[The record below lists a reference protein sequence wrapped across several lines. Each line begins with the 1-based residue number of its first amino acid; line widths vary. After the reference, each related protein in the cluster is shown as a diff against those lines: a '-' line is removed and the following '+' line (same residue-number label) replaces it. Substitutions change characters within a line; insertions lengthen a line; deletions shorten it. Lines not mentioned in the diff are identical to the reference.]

1 MSKRHIC
8 LSKFHVFYHFFI
20 YFWKSQ
26 EKKFINPSCS
36 KHPKMIE
43 WNKKWHKCLFLR
55 FFVVPKKVLWRPQN
69 LFEASKMCGCKKIC
83 HFFPICLCPYC
94 RTPDLCHFLSL
105 TIKIH
110 KNRTWSVKN
119 KPNLLAHDSYL
130 FLAPNFG
137 IFLIIVVLQYAPKY
151 IQNPLRRF

>member
-1 MSKRHIC
+1 MFFTIFLYIFENPRRKNLLTLPVPSILKWLNEIKNDINVYFYASLWCLKR
-8 LSKFHVFYHFFI
+8 FY
-20 YFWKSQ
+20 
-26 EKKFINPSCS
+26 EG
-36 KHPKMIE
+36 
-43 WNKKWHKCLFLR
+43 LRTFLR
-55 FFVVPKKVLWRPQN
+55 HQKCVDVKKYVIFSL
-69 LFEASKMCGCKKIC
+69 
-83 HFFPICLCPYC
+83 ICLCPYC

-137 IFLIIVVLQYAPKY
+137 IFLIIVALQYAPKY